1 MVHSSDRICMQ
12 ENDGTDVVCL
22 ECVIE
27 EYPCYTAQPMD
38 ESSFLL
44 VDKAQEARDKI
55 APFVMFIK

>member
-1 MVHSSDRICMQ
+1 MVHSTGRICIQ

-22 ECVIE
+22 ECAE

-38 ESSFLL
+38 ESSLL

-55 APFVMFIK
+55 EPFVMFIK